1 MGPPI
6 AKECQE
12 FFEEILESA
21 DIQTHVSNLPTFL
34 RKFTSGS
41 VMAYVL
47 TKYVVR
53 VSISVLFRSVIFLIS
68 FS

>member
-6 AKECQE
+6 AEECRE
-12 FFEEILESA
+12 FFDEILGNA
-21 DIQTHVSNLPTFL
+21 DMQTHVSNLPTFL

-47 TKYVVR
+47 TKYVNDK
-53 VSISVLFRSVIFLIS
+53 ILLL
-68 FS
+68 